1 MFTSDWLSEKERDE
15 RERDLVKRAEYVK
28 VIDGIMMMM
37 MVMVL

>member
-15 RERDLVKRAEYVK
+15 RERDLKRAEYVK